1 MTPGTNRNAC
11 RGHAEALLDLIDPLT
26 PTPETTAALD
36 HLEWCRPCAA
46 ELQELALAI
55 VALRRFGD
63 ASTAEPVS
71 PSAWPRL
78 HARLQEARSTAGAVA
93 FRWRASL
100 GGLVTGTLLVAA
112 LTGPLAM
119 HVPLVG
125 GMSEPTGMTP
135 TQVDR
140 LATRVESAYIVRS
153 VAVPP
158 PATAASDAR
167 AAAGPRRYPD
177 DIVPLRKEV
186 SVQLTGPAPTAD

>member
-1 MTPGTNRNAC
+1 MMPGTDRNAC
-11 RGHAEALLDLIDPLT
+11 RRHAEALLDLIDPLT
-26 PTPETTAALD
+26 PTPESTAALD
-36 HLEWCRPCAA
+36 HIEWCRPCAT
-46 ELQELALAI
+46 EFEDLALAI

-63 ASTAEPVS
+63 ASDAEPVS

-125 GMSEPTGMTP
+125 GVSEPTGMTP
-135 TQVDR
+135 TQLDR
-140 LATRVESAYIVRS
+140 LASRVESDYIVRS
-153 VAVPP
+153 VTISS
-158 PATAASDAR
+158 PASAANPAR
-167 AAAGPRRYPD
+167 SVASQRRYPD
-177 DIVPLRKEV
+177 DIIPFRKEV
-186 SVQLTGPAPTAD
+186 SVQVTGPVPTAD